1 MLDCTELYIYLFI
14 YLLAALEFELR
25 ASHLRSRCLLLLKPF
40 HQSPGIVLIP
50 EDNQKTMSKEERFE
64 GVVLKE

>member
-1 MLDCTELYIYLFI
+1 
-14 YLLAALEFELR
+14 LAALEFELR